1 METTVIWDVVEPL
14 YETVHDYRFG
24 RGTWSWIL
32 WQDGSINYEDQVR
45 YIDLAAAMGYE
56 YVLID
61 NWWDRTIGREKMKSL
76 ADYAHRKGV
85 DIFLWYSSSGYW
97 NDIVQSPVNCMDNP
111 IVRKREMRWLE
122 SLGVK
127 GIKVDFFGGD
137 KQETMR
143 LYEAILSDADDCG
156 LMVIFHGCTLPR
168 GWERMY
174 PNYVGSEAV
183 LASENRTTDAFQL
196 ATTVLFQ
203 NPIQNFALAPNNL
216 TDASQICLDFL
227 KQVPVTWDE
236 TVFIDG
242 YPGKYCILARR
253 HGDKWYVA
261 GVNAQKEPLKL
272 KIQLPMFAKGNR
284 VTLYN
289 DDLKRNVYTREVTL
303 SKNKELSLTILSGG
317 GIVFVK

>member
-1 METTVIWDVVEPL
+1 MNNMLRYIVYILLFLLFTITVGQDYHTVETTDLPPQTSC
-14 YETVHDYRFG
+14 YQQQQDPCKRTVDFLF
-24 RGTWSWIL
+24 TNNFADMPQIAISLDNPSTSKFKCI
-32 WQDGSINYEDQVR
+32 VR
-45 YIDLAAAMGYE
+45 ILAALNE
-56 YVLID
+56 L
-61 NWWDRTIGREKMKSL
+61 K
-76 ADYAHRKGV
+76 
-85 DIFLWYSSSGYW
+85 
-97 NDIVQSPVNCMDNP
+97 
-111 IVRKREMRWLE
+111 
-122 SLGVK
+122 
-127 GIKVDFFGGD
+127 
-137 KQETMR
+137 KQELQTNHIVCHTFHS
-143 LYEAILSDADDCG
+143 LYTEE
-156 LMVIFHGCTLPR
+156 H
-168 GWERMY
+168 
-174 PNYVGSEAV
+174 
-183 LASENRTTDAFQL
+183 
-196 ATTVLFQ
+196 
-203 NPIQNFALAPNNL
+203 FALAPNNL

-317 GIVFVK
+317 GIVIVK